1 MAGHSHWSNIQHKK
15 AAKDKKKGKVLSK
28 LIKQLYTAVKEGGS
42 GKPDENPRL
51 RLVLD
56 KCRLANMPKD
66 NIKRAIEKAVGGS
79 VGYENMIFEGYAQE
93 GVAVVVECLTDNG
106 QRTGPEIRFLFDR
119 AGGKVGKQGSVMHM
133 FQRKGVFQIEKEKID
148 EEALMDVALEAG
160 AEDVVDQDTF
170 FEVYSDPNSFLTVGE
185 ALDKAGIET
194 QLSELQL
201 IPDNRIEVSLEAA
214 QKISKL
220 IDLLEENEDVQ
231 NVYTNFDVSAEAAA
245 QLEAE
250 ADAEA

>member
-15 AAKDKKKGKVLSK
+15 ANKDKKKGKVLSK

-51 RLVLD
+51 RLVLE

-79 VGYENMIFEGYAQE
+79 VGYENQTYEGYAQD

-106 QRTGPEIRFLFDR
+106 MRTGPEIRYIFDR

-133 FQRKGVFQIEKEKID
+133 FQRKGVFQVEKDKAD
-148 EEALMDVALEAG
+148 EETLMDVVIDAG

-170 FEVYSDPNSFLTVGE
+170 FEIYTDPAAFLAVGE
-185 ALDKAGIET
+185 ALEKAGIET
-194 QLSELQL
+194 QVSELQL
-201 IPDNRIEVSLEAA
+201 IPDNRIEVGLETA

-220 IDLLEENEDVQ
+220 IDLLEENDDVQ
-231 NVYTNFDVSAEAAA
+231 NVYTNFDVSEEAAA
-245 QLEAE
+245 TLAAE
-250 ADAEA
+250 VE

>member
-28 LIKQLYTAVKEGGS
+28 LIKLLYTAVREGGS
-42 GKPDENPRL
+42 GKPEENPRL

-79 VGYENMIFEGYAQE
+79 AGYENMVFEGYAQD
-93 GVAVVVECLTDNG
+93 GVAVVVECMTDNP
-106 QRTGPEIRFLFDR
+106 QRTGPEIRYIFDR
-119 AGGKVGKQGSVMHM
+119 AGAKVGKQGSVMHQ
-133 FQRKGVFQIEKEKID
+133 FQRKGVFQVEKDKADGET
-148 EEALMDVALEAG
+148 LMDLAIEAG

-170 FEVYSDPNSFLTVGE
+170 YEIYTDPNVFVTVGE
-185 ALDKAGIET
+185 ALEKAAIET
-194 QLSELQL
+194 QLSEVQM
-201 IPDNRIEVSLEAA
+201 IPDNRIMVSLETA

-220 IDLLEENEDVQ
+220 IDALEDNEDVQ
-231 NVYTNFDVSAEAAA
+231 NVYTNFDVSAETAEQLSAA
-245 QLEAE
+245 EDE
-250 ADAEA
+250 

>member
-79 VGYENMIFEGYAQE
+79 AGYESMVFEGYAQD

-106 QRTGPEIRFLFDR
+106 QRTGPEIRFIFDR
-119 AGGKVGKQGSVMHM
+119 AGAKIGKQGSVMHM
-133 FQRKGVFQIEKEKID
+133 FQRKGVFQVEKDKAD
-148 EEALMDVALEAG
+148 EETLLDLVLEAG

-170 FEVYSDPNSFLTVGE
+170 YEIFSDPNSFLGVNE
-185 ALDKAGIET
+185 ALQKAGIEA
-194 QLSELQL
+194 QLSEVQL
-201 IPDNRIEVSLEAA
+201 IPDNRIEVGLESA

-231 NVYTNFDVSAEAAA
+231 NVYTNFDVTAEAAA
-245 QLEAE
+245 KLEAE
-250 ADAEA
+250 V

>member
-42 GKPDENPRL
+42 GKPEENPRL

-79 VGYENMIFEGYAQE
+79 AGYENQTYEGYAQD

-106 QRTGPEIRFLFDR
+106 QRTGPEIRFIFDR
-119 AGGKVGKQGSVMHM
+119 AGAKIGKQGSVLHM
-133 FQRKGVFQIEKEKID
+133 FQRKGVFQIEKDKAT
-148 EEALMDVALEAG
+148 EEQLMDVVLEAG
-160 AEDVVDQDTF
+160 AEDVVDQDSF
-170 FEVYSDPNSFLTVGE
+170 YEVYTDPTAFLTVGE
-185 ALDKAGIET
+185 ALEKAGIET
-194 QLSELQL
+194 QVSEVQL
-201 IPDNRIEVSLEAA
+201 IPDNRIEVGYESA
-214 QKISKL
+214 QKIAKL

-250 ADAEA
+250 VDK

>member
-28 LIKQLYTAVKEGGS
+28 LIKQIYTAVKEGGS

-51 RLVLD
+51 RLVMD

-66 NIKRAIEKAVGGS
+66 NIKRAIDKAVGGS

-106 QRTGPEIRFLFDR
+106 QRTGPEIRYIFDR
-119 AGGKVGKQGSVMHM
+119 AGGNMGKQGSVMHM
-133 FQRKGVFQIEKEKID
+133 FKRKGVFEIEKDKV
-148 EEALMDVALEAG
+148 EEEQLMDIVLDAG

-170 FEVYSDPNSFLTVGE
+170 FEVYTDPNSFLAVGE
-185 ALDKAGIET
+185 ALEKAGIEAQT
-194 QLSELQL
+194 SELQL

-220 IDLLEENEDVQ
+220 IDQLEENEDVQ
-231 NVYTNFDVSAEAAA
+231 NVYTNFDVSAESAA
-245 QLEAE
+245 QLESE
-250 ADAEA
+250 VDS